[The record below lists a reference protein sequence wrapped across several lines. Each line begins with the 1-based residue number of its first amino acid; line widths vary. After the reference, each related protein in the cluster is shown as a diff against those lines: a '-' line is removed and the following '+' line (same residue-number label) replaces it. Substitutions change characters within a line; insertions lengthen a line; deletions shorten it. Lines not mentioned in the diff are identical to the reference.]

1 MSPEQNV
8 DKMQEVVDYITH
20 HVLDGHAWTIGG
32 LHLDF
37 AAANLPPWFTL
48 SGLMGMIGAGLLCW
62 LYCRVYDQKA
72 RVPRGITNFLEVIVV
87 FVRDEIAVA
96 NLGKEDG
103 RKYAWL
109 FLTQFTLI
117 LTLNFMGLIPIFTT
131 ATGVLGVT
139 AALAFTTFAAMVY
152 LGVERFGFM
161 GFLKNF
167 IPHGIPTPVLFL
179 LVPIE
184 IAGIFIKTIVLSIRL
199 FANMLAGHI
208 VLFAMIGLI
217 YIYGAPALPALLGGL
232 FVFFL
237 EMLVAFLQAY
247 IFTMLSAIFVGQV
260 LHPEH

>member
-1 MSPEQNV
+1 M
-8 DKMQEVVDYITH
+8 
-20 HVLDGHAWTIGG
+20 
-32 LHLDF
+32 
-37 AAANLPPWFTL
+37 
-48 SGLMGMIGAGLLCW
+48 
-62 LYCRVYDQKA
+62 
-72 RVPRGITNFLEVIVV
+72 IVV

-139 AALAFTTFAAMVY
+139 GALAFTTFAAMLY
-152 LGVERFGFM
+152 LGIERFGFM

-167 IPHGIPTPVLFL
+167 IPHGIPLPVLFL